1 MSSNNENGWNEYS
14 NLVLRELETLGR
26 GINELNT
33 SLQEVKQQIAVIRT
47 RDNKIQELDAWKSR
61 IDDVVSPT
69 QLKDL
74 KKEVD
79 ELKLF
84 KTKAVTIFAVIQ
96 FGMGFA
102 LFFDKLF

>member
-1 MSSNNENGWNEYS
+1 M
-14 NLVLRELETLGR
+14 GR
-26 GINELNT
+26 VTKKIVQYINDMRKKT
-33 SLQEVKQQIAVIRT
+33 KQMGFV
-47 RDNKIQELDAWKSR
+47 
-61 IDDVVSPT
+61 
-69 QLKDL
+69 KDL

-96 FGMGFA
+96 FGMAFA

>member
-1 MSSNNENGWNEYS
+1 MIKM
-14 NLVLRELETLGR
+14 VLIETLGR
-26 GINELNT
+26 GISELNT

-79 ELKLF
+79 DLKLF